1 MVIVIATALI
11 VLIVGSVA
19 AGTTLTHVL
28 TKSALRRGLVACGV
42 GFATSSL
49 ASVILFL
56 TTRAAFPMSS
66 PHLDQVLTPG
76 VLCSLIAPIV
86 GVLAA
91 KRASARL
98 QKRHLRYGELEGLV
112 CETHKIP

>member
-1 MVIVIATALI
+1 MVMVITTAL
-11 VLIVGSVA
+11 VVFTVGCVA
-19 AGTTLTHVL
+19 AGSAFTHVL
-28 TKSALRRGLVACGV
+28 TKGALRRGLVACGV

-49 ASVILFL
+49 ASMILFL

-91 KRASARL
+91 KHASARL
-98 QKRHLRYGELEGLV
+98 QNHHMR
-112 CETHKIP
+112 

>member
-1 MVIVIATALI
+1 MVMVIATALI
-11 VLIVGSVA
+11 VLTVGSVA
-19 AGTTLTHVL
+19 AGTAPLTHVL

-98 QKRHLRYGELEGLV
+98 QKHHMR
-112 CETHKIP
+112 

>member
-1 MVIVIATALI
+1 MVMVIATALI
-11 VLIVGSVA
+11 VLTVGSVS
-19 AGTTLTHVL
+19 AGTALTHVL

-98 QKRHLRYGELEGLV
+98 QKHHMR
-112 CETHKIP
+112 

>member
-1 MVIVIATALI
+1 MVMVTTTAL
-11 VLIVGSVA
+11 VVFTVGSAA
-19 AGTTLTHVL
+19 AGTACAQVL
-28 TKSALRRGLVACGV
+28 TKGALRRGLVACGV

-91 KRASARL
+91 KHASAS
-98 QKRHLRYGELEGLV
+98 LRKHDV
-112 CETHKIP
+112 S

>member
-1 MVIVIATALI
+1 MVMVIATAL
-11 VLIVGSVA
+11 VGSVA
-19 AGTTLTHVL
+19 AGTAFAHVL
-28 TKSALRRGLVACGV
+28 TKRALRRGLVACGI

-86 GVLAA
+86 SVLAA
-91 KRASARL
+91 KHASAS
-98 QKRHLRYGELEGLV
+98 LRKHDV
-112 CETHKIP
+112 S